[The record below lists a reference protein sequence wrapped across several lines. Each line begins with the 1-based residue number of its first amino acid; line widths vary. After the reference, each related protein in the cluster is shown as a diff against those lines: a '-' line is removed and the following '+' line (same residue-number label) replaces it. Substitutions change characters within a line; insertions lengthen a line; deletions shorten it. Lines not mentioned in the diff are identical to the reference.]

1 MYSVLY
7 HFFTRISQ
15 LHSNLQ
21 SWQKCY
27 SFGHL
32 SNKYIFNNLAI
43 FQEKKNVDRILLG
56 LAVKAWGPTSKA
68 VIFPSQAVEEVAKDW
83 FAARKIGQKTEER
96 GKKTKKE

>member
-1 MYSVLY
+1 M
-7 HFFTRISQ
+7 
-15 LHSNLQ
+15 HSDLQ

-27 SFGHL
+27 SFGYL
-32 SNKYIFNNLAI
+32 SNKYIFNT
-43 FQEKKNVDRILLG
+43 FKKKKVDRILLG
-56 LAVKAWGPTSKA
+56 LAVMAWGPTSKA